1 MWAIIELMGHTT
13 LAGEVFAS
21 NDFPGLVQI
30 NVPAVSGNEAF
41 TKIVN
46 TSAIYAVTPV
56 TEETAIAKA
65 EALCA
70 NPVYLY
76 DLRSHVLNQ
85 LRQEGKL
92 KEIEAPG
99 EQNFINEYE
108 DIEDGNPF
116 L

>member
-13 LAGEVFAS
+13 LAGEVFSS

-46 TSAIYAVTPV
+46 TSAIYAITPV
-56 TEETAIAKA
+56 TEETAIAQA

-70 NPVYLY
+70 NPVFLY
-76 DLRSHVLNQ
+76 DLRTHVVNQ
-85 LRQEGKL
+85 LRQDGML
-92 KEIEAPG
+92 KEIIAPG
-99 EQNFINEYE
+99 GESFI
-108 DIEDGNPF
+108 DVDFEDGNPF